1 MFMLERNREI
11 WEALPFFFLT
21 LGCAIGSGPLE
32 VLAIMSYF
40 LLAKAYR
47 EPVWGVIPRTRIFW
61 LSLLAAF
68 AWLGALFFAWV
79 FNHGDLH
86 VWRDYVQRLIPFVL
100 ICVFWRGQ
108 ARALEGVWLG
118 SACGILFFVIG
129 VLFHPVFTGDGRLLG
144 KFSSPNNLAD
154 AIYILLPVT
163 LFGIFFYRQKHRWE
177 SLFALFSYLLGATVV
192 FFTLSRAGIAIVCLT
207 FLLQIV
213 FLAAVHDR
221 VAVRIGAVL
230 TVVAIVVLSVTPLGT
245 KVLARSGRSLAVDG
259 RNYLFSVSMDIYHR
273 YPDTGIGLG
282 RWREVYERD
291 YEKPGREKGM
301 ASPHNIYLHTLNE
314 SGRVGLLGFCAMFL
328 FQFVALLKAGWFE
341 KRRSAVRW
349 TVAVFLSLLGVQIS
363 GMVDYV
369 FFERNMM
376 HMFWLYWGVAVID
389 LIVHRQKSKERA

>member
-79 FNHGDLH
+79 FNRGDIY

-163 LFGIFFYRQKHRWE
+163 LFGIFFIGRSIGGRACLHYSAICSALRSFFLHFHAREWR
-177 SLFALFSYLLGATVV
+177 LFA
-192 FFTLSRAGIAIVCLT
+192 
-207 FLLQIV
+207 
-213 FLAAVHDR
+213 
-221 VAVRIGAVL
+221 
-230 TVVAIVVLSVTPLGT
+230 
-245 KVLARSGRSLAVDG
+245 
-259 RNYLFSVSMDIYHR
+259 
-273 YPDTGIGLG
+273 
-282 RWREVYERD
+282 
-291 YEKPGREKGM
+291 
-301 ASPHNIYLHTLNE
+301 
-314 SGRVGLLGFCAMFL
+314 
-328 FQFVALLKAGWFE
+328 
-341 KRRSAVRW
+341 
-349 TVAVFLSLLGVQIS
+349 
-363 GMVDYV
+363 
-369 FFERNMM
+369 
-376 HMFWLYWGVAVID
+376 
-389 LIVHRQKSKERA
+389 